1 MSEHESP
8 ASEHDILEQ
17 ARVTLSIESAA
28 VARLADRLDD
38 DFLRAVNYLLEMNGR
53 AIVCGIGKSGAIGRK
68 LAGTLASTG
77 TPAYFMHAAEAV
89 HGDLGMVDH
98 DDVVVLM
105 TASGETDEILRILPM
120 LKRCGAKLVA
130 ICGKEGSSVA
140 READAVLDASVE
152 KEACPLGLAPTS
164 SSMAQ
169 LAMGDAVAM
178 ALMRARGFTVEEFGE
193 RHPAGQ
199 LGKRI
204 LLRVEDVMHGGDDN
218 PTVGTETT
226 VYETLLEMTNAS
238 VRGAVTI
245 VDDRGMLKGLFTDGD
260 FRRLMQNAEDPSTV
274 MPRPIVEVMTRN
286 PTTIAVGTLATEA
299 MRLMEEREFDN
310 MPVVDEEGRALG
322 MLDIQ
327 DLMKVGIV

>member
-1 MSEHESP
+1 MNKHKSA

-17 ARVTLSIESAA
+17 ARTTLSIESAA
-28 VARLADRLDD
+28 VARLGERLNE
-38 DFLRAVNYLLEMNGR
+38 DFLRAVDYLLEMDGR

-77 TPAYFMHAAEAV
+77 TPGYFMHAAEAV

-98 DDVVVLM
+98 DDVVILI
-105 TASGETDEILRILPM
+105 TASGETEEILRILPI
-120 LKRCGAKLVA
+120 LKRRGAKLVA
-130 ICGKEGSSVA
+130 ICGKEDSSVA

-164 SSMAQ
+164 SSTAQ
-169 LAMGDAVAM
+169 LAMGDALAM

-218 PTVGTETT
+218 PTVGAETT
-226 VYETLLEMTNAS
+226 VYDTLLAMTNAS

-245 VDDRGMLKGLFTDGD
+245 VDEQGMLKGLFTDGD
-260 FRRLMQNAEDPSTV
+260 FRRLMQTTQDPSSV
-274 MPRPIVEVMTRN
+274 MSRPIVEVMTEN
-286 PTTIAVGTLATEA
+286 PTTIRVGTLATEA
-299 MRLMEEREFDN
+299 IRLMEKREFDN
-310 MPVVDEEGRALG
+310 VPVVDEEGRVLG

-327 DLMKVGIV
+327 DLMKAGIV